1 MSKFIWPPTV
11 PQNYVICFRDKSA
24 PQDFE
29 ETEKFMKNEEIKLAT
44 LKSFYGAMNFT
55 IAPQK
60 LESIEKDLLVQ
71 IIENIT
77 PLYPEGAGMML
88 KPPCRAIKN
97 ITFDQS

>member
-11 PQNYVICFRDKSA
+11 PQTAVICFRDKSA

-29 ETEKFMKNEEIKLAT
+29 EAQKFMKNEEMKLAT
-44 LKSFYGAMNFT
+44 LKSFYGAMDFT
-55 IAPQK
+55 IDPEK

-77 PLYPEGAGMML
+77 PLYPEGQDMV
-88 KPPCRAIKN
+88 
-97 ITFDQS
+97 